1 MTISYLVRYLWKKK
15 WLILVPTF
23 IAVALAWFLTR
34 EMTPGYTSSA
44 ELSTGYMEADVFGNS
59 RNVNTR
65 ALFNN
70 VIQTL
75 QSNQVLDQVSYKLL
89 FHDLSGNVPFCQIE
103 DKEKQQNILNK
114 FPGGKEA
121 VLNFL
126 SHKID
131 SFYVLN
137 LAIKK
142 DRTIRELADLY
153 QYAPDALLS
162 KMQVQRIE
170 GSDFIRVTA
179 TTSNPQLSAFVSN
192 EVCDRFLALYQSRH
206 GSSTTTSIEGL
217 KNLVETK
224 KKIYDSK
231 LSQLQEANNASADN
245 PDQMLAALRTQ
256 LIQQKNNL
264 ISAKA
269 TLKSV
274 NDQIS
279 KADKKGGL
287 ADNEEIIALRN
298 NIDQLY
304 AKYVNGG
311 SEDNGLLSQIAGL
324 RAELQQKLSA
334 VSGGASG
341 VSLGDLQRQKI
352 DWQTKVSV
360 ANQTINDLQE
370 NIHTLENTAQS
381 SAARQG
387 IIQGMQSEIE
397 VARQQYMD
405 ANNLYNQALNRNR
418 FPGNHF
424 QQVLQASPPM
434 YPDPSKKI
442 KIIGFAGAGVFFA
455 LIFLFLFFEFVD
467 SSIKTPAYLREHIPF
482 PLLANLKRIQ
492 LKSPPVEEIFS
503 INGALPNYKRGFRE
517 QVKQLRYAVENSGKK
532 MFLITGYHP
541 GSGKTTVVQSLAGS
555 LSLKNKKVLLI
566 DANFQ
571 NNTLSQKYNAE
582 PVLESLEVKPDDRNA
597 MKLIKN
603 KAVAAGNDHIEL
615 LGCGSGDH
623 TPDEVLH
630 EHNILAWL
638 KKNDFDFDYV
648 LVDCASLSKGP
659 DCKEL
664 LKYIETV
671 IMVFA
676 ADQPLT
682 EEEQK
687 FMEFLKEQRI
697 NTVGAVLN
705 KVNSYSLEA

>member
-1 MTISYLVRYLWKKK
+1 MTISYLFRYLWKKK

-23 IAVALAWFLTR
+23 IAVVLAWFLTR
-34 EMTPGYTSSA
+34 ELAPGYTSSA
-44 ELSTGYMEADVFGNS
+44 ELSTGYMEADVFDNS

-75 QSNQVLDQVSYKLL
+75 QSDQVLDQVSYKLL
-89 FHDLSGNVPFCQIE
+89 FHDLSGNAPFQRMKDHPE
-103 DKEKQQNILNK
+103 RQNIIDQ
-114 FPGGKEA
+114 FPGGKEGL
-121 VLNFL
+121 LNSL
-126 SHKID
+126 THKID

-137 LAIKK
+137 LAVNTDKI
-142 DRTIRELADLY
+142 IRRLADLY
-153 QYAPDALLS
+153 HYSPDALLD
-162 KMQVQRIE
+162 QIQIQRIA
-170 GSDFIRVTA
+170 GSDFIKVTA
-179 TTSNPQLSAFVSN
+179 TTFDPRLSAFISN
-192 EVCDRFLALYQSRH
+192 EICERFLALYQSRH

-217 KNLVETK
+217 KNLVDTK

-231 LSQLQEANNASADN
+231 LSQLQEANNLAASN

-279 KADKKGGL
+279 KADQKGGL
-287 ADNEEIIALRN
+287 ADNEDIIALRN

-311 SEDNGLLSQIAGL
+311 SEDNGLLTQIAGL

-334 VSGGASG
+334 ISGGANG
-341 VSLGDLQRQKI
+341 ISLGDLQRQKI
-352 DWQTKVSV
+352 DLQTKVSV
-360 ANQTINDLQE
+360 ANQTINDLRE

-387 IIQGMQSEIE
+387 VIQGIQSEIE

-455 LIFLFLFFEFVD
+455 LVFLFLFFEFVD
-467 SSIKTPAYLREHIPF
+467 PSIKTPAYLSANIPF
-482 PLLANLKRIQ
+482 PLLANLKKIQ

-503 INGALPNYKRGFRE
+503 VNGALPNYKKGFRE
-517 QVKQLRYAVENSGKK
+517 QVKQLRYAIENSGKK
-532 MFLITGYHP
+532 IFLITGYHLRA
-541 GSGKTTVVQSLAGS
+541 GKTTVVQSLAGS
-555 LSLKNKKVLLI
+555 LSLKSKRVLLI

-571 NNTLSQKYNAE
+571 NNTLSQKYNAD
-582 PVLESLEVKPDDRNA
+582 PVLENIEIKLDDHTA
-597 MKLIKN
+597 MKEIKN
-603 KAVAAGNDHIEL
+603 KAVAAGGEYIAL
-615 LGCGSGDH
+615 LGCGNGDH
-623 TPDEVLH
+623 TPDEILP

-638 KKNDFDFDYV
+638 KENDFDFDYV
-648 LVDCASLSKGP
+648 LMDCASLSKGP

-664 LKYIETV
+664 LKYVEAV

-682 EEEQK
+682 EEERK
-687 FMEFLKEQRI
+687 FMDFLREQKI

-705 KVNSYSLEA
+705 KVNSYSMEA